1 MSCTIHFNKSGKINT
16 VLNRDGSESMLFKQI
31 SKLPHVASLEEALE
45 LYKNTY
51 AEDSGIGEDS
61 NLAFKADTGQTFNTY
76 KEALQNSNG
85 GDIETGVFG
94 EKGFVV
100 LQTVSSNTNP
110 ASYEGFINRYI
121 KENILSDERII
132 QDGEVFHKAAGN
144 DEALQ
149 MANELVLKE
158 GAIQNLNKRNVKIY
172 RDGRVTLKNEKNSIK
187 VGDKVV
193 PLEEIRNANKRE
205 LQDRFGKDAGANLN
219 IENAIRQTLP
229 SGMNEEVTQIDES
242 SLKLKLLDILNAMGV
257 KVTSI
262 ANYNKKY
269 ADKNGADPSAEGLV
283 DIAKQVVA
291 LKEGRIGVEV
301 LTEETIH
308 FIVEAWDEAEIENIL
323 RNINKM
329 ESYQEYSEKYR
340 EIYTRENPN
349 MTAEQVENLVRRE
362 VLGKELTKNIMNNF
376 NMEGKTEIQRNILQR
391 IYDMLVKFFQGVTV
405 NDQLE
410 NDIATLALK
419 VDDLLLSKDV
429 NKYLNL
435 DQTRTKAFRMYQTQ
449 GSTGDIELDVKSTV
463 SNQLVRVLLE
473 QEKNLQRAGRGSAT
487 STKILTQALDK
498 ELTKSSALELIKLAK
513 RQTDYIDVAIQNA
526 ERKGETLTN
535 EEDIVLHSLKENIK
549 PLLARLMVLAKT
561 DENLKDIVPDIEKV
575 VLNISRVQGKIDN
588 IENKILN
595 RIVDRLVVRWSLD
608 DTDKAKLIEGINAA
622 KKDTGNLYAWFGQI
636 THADDP
642 LLRMLGLVISD
653 MTMKATQNYQDR
665 AKDFQAMLYKH
676 GFTEKDMPK
685 FMDKDGYILSVYD
698 WSKFDN
704 DLNTIKAQ
712 AYITVTGS
720 TKTEEEIKT
729 MMKEGNLPQ
738 ITDKDQKQQYSNLTN
753 PAITSKIERTFTE
766 DYYKER
772 DKKYEDLGISDMT
785 KTWLKTI
792 STDLGK
798 IISRTKTEKGL
809 PRYTAEEKHNLNA
822 LNLQRRG
829 LKSLTDNRGNLKS
842 GLLEVTTFTPGVTL
856 DVGGKLIELNM
867 NLPESDREDGTIA
880 FEINKLDQK
889 FMEDKKAEA
898 AATGQKMDVER
909 LAPKFLEELQAIEED
924 KEEGGRDMAL
934 EFFLLNSNIGFSNDF
949 WANYDNSE
957 SFNKKLDD
965 YLENPEGEDAWKN
978 QILEYRK
985 IIDTRKS
992 ILKQY
997 QDSRNFTNT
1006 LTSEISDTIKDHIIE
1021 LSTSIDDKYA
1031 ILTSLFKTEEYQE
1044 QEEKPFE
1051 VTPNQAY
1058 YEALQDEGIEKNNN
1072 KRFDFAIKHMTPSNA
1087 RAVRSFGDTLENFL
1101 AGKYTTDNQKLFIQ
1115 RVAGTTDLDSLVKED
1130 LEMLKVQYAE
1140 TKLAPYY
1147 RAFSPI
1153 GLDAFYKELRES
1165 NKSIYSIVA
1174 NLNLTRS
1181 DIKMSNNFSY
1191 YEATNLKQKN
1201 ENYKE
1206 NFEGGRQQPKLS
1218 QYLNPKFVEMFNPV
1232 LDSNNN
1238 PILDAN
1244 GKMTVRSNQKLY
1256 ALYEDYISF
1265 QKDTLRSYGELGEH
1279 NLYLAPQI
1287 SKTKMERIITSV
1299 KGKKGS
1305 LKDWWSDISRYRVDE
1320 QAFGEELDGESLIK
1334 KSGLRIIPKYYLNRF
1349 PDSSFISNDLFYSS
1363 MAMAQQAELYKA
1375 KRESFSEF
1383 ASLHDIA
1390 LTRAY
1395 PQGREAQATNT
1406 YKMFKSYLDYNMFG
1420 VKEIKQWRVTL
1431 PFLGQVD
1438 LSKIINWLHGWLR
1451 NNSLALNVV
1460 VPATSWITAEA
1471 GLFTERLIGQYVD
1484 KDSYSMGFNEFRKL
1498 ATPAMKEGL
1507 AVYSKSKLS
1516 IIGESFRAFDVN
1528 KRFEDAQY
1536 NNKTRAVGKSL
1547 YALHT
1552 VANFSPI
1559 SNAMLSQLFGHRIY
1573 NGKLVDFQ
1581 TFSRI
1586 SKNEDSKATAKSIR
1600 EGWRAIEEKNLY
1612 KYIVTSDAK
1621 GDPLSRVTY
1630 DYENLSKDMGRA
1642 NDEEFQKDFKNIELG
1657 VISRIGKV
1665 IERID
1670 GQIKDEER
1678 TMLQRDVVGK
1688 FTMTHKGWLS
1698 IAYSNRFKG
1707 AQLNLQNGMYEEG
1720 SYVSLMKFL
1729 TKSINMGFNKNGLK
1743 GSFSEIKSEYMNA
1756 DSEVARQNIKRV
1768 AIEIG
1773 VLSGIF
1779 LLALALGRWADDDED
1794 SMLAQTSA
1802 YLFERMANET
1812 SSSQLGVVGE
1822 FYSSAKEPLVGLQK
1836 IQNLVSIGDLVNTDV
1851 IKTGR
1856 FKGVTYQESYA
1867 IKNIVGAS
1875 SLFDFWSTKNLKSK
1889 RDTYDYFNKEEAF
1902 TPIAWFIDEKTE
1914 EEIKAAQLEEQMN
1927 QQPY

>member
-1 MSCTIHFNKSGKINT
+1 MSCTVHFNKEGKINT
-16 VLNRDGSESMLFKQI
+16 VLNIDGSESMLFKQI
-31 SKLPHVASLEEALE
+31 SKLPHVTSLEEALE

-51 AEDSGIGEDS
+51 VEDSGIKEDS
-61 NLAFKADTGQTFNTY
+61 SLSFKADTGESFNTY
-76 KEALQNSNG
+76 KEALQNSTS
-85 GDIETGVFG
+85 GDIKAGVFG

-110 ASYEGFINRYI
+110 SSYEGFINSYI
-121 KENILSDERII
+121 KENILSDERLI
-132 QDGEVFHKAAGN
+132 QDGEVFHQAAGN
-144 DEALQ
+144 DQARQ

-158 GAIQNLNKRNVKIY
+158 GAIQHLNKRNVKIY
-172 RDGRVTLKNEKNSIK
+172 RDGRITLKNEANSIK
-187 VGDKVV
+187 IGDKIV
-193 PLEEIRNANKRE
+193 PLTEIRNANKKE

-219 IENAIRQTLP
+219 LENAIRQTLP
-229 SGMNEEVTQIDES
+229 SGLNEEVTQIDES
-242 SLKLKLLDILNAMGV
+242 SLKLKLMGILNAMGV
-257 KVTSI
+257 SVTSI
-262 ANYNKKY
+262 TNYNKNH
-269 ADKNGADPSAEGLV
+269 AGKNGADPSAEGLV
-283 DIAKQVVA
+283 DIAKQIVA
-291 LKEGRIGVEV
+291 LKEGRVGVEV

-308 FIVEAWDEAEIENIL
+308 FIVEAWDQVEIENIL
-323 RNINKM
+323 RNIHKM
-329 ESYQEYSEKYR
+329 ESYQEQSEKYR
-340 EIYTRENPN
+340 EIYTRENPS
-349 MTAEQVENLVRRE
+349 MTAEEVEQIVRRE
-362 VLGKELTKNIMNNF
+362 ILGKELTKNIMNNF
-376 NMEGKTEIQRNILQR
+376 NMEGKTEAQRNILQR
-391 IYDMLVKFFQGVTV
+391 IYDMFVKFFQGITVTG
-405 NDQLE
+405 QLE
-410 NDIATLALK
+410 QDIATLALK

-429 NKYLNL
+429 NKYLNI
-435 DQTRTKAFRMYQTQ
+435 DQTRTRTFRMYQTQ
-449 GSTGDIELDVKSTV
+449 GATGDLGLDVKSTV

-473 QEKNLQRAGRGSAT
+473 QEKNLKRAGRGSAT
-487 STKILTQALDK
+487 SNKILTQALDK

-561 DENLKDIVPDIEKV
+561 DEDLKDIVPDIEKV
-575 VLNISRVQGKIDN
+575 VINISRVQGKIDN

-608 DTDKAKLIEGINAA
+608 DIDKQRLIEGINAA
-622 KKDTGNLYAWFGQI
+622 KKDTGNLYAWFGQM

-642 LLRMLGLVISD
+642 LLRMLGSVISD

-665 AKDFQAMLYKH
+665 AKGFQEVLRKH
-676 GFTEKDMPK
+676 GFTERDMTK
-685 FMDKDGYILSVYD
+685 FMDKDGYILSAYD
-698 WSKFDN
+698 WSKFDT

-720 TKTEEEIKT
+720 TSTEEEIKKL
-729 MMKEGNLPQ
+729 MQEGKLPQ
-738 ITDKDQKQQYSNLTN
+738 ITDKAQKEQYSNITN
-753 PAITSKIERTFTE
+753 TAITSKLERTFTE

-772 DKKYEDLGISDMT
+772 DKKYEDLGISDIT

-798 IISRTKTEKGL
+798 IIARTKTEKGL

-829 LKSLTDNRGNLKS
+829 LKSLTDNRGTLKS
-842 GLLEVTTFTPGVTL
+842 GLIEVSTFTPGVTL
-856 DVGGKLIELNM
+856 DVGGKLIELNT
-867 NLPESDREDGTIA
+867 NLPEADREDGTIA
-880 FEINKLDQK
+880 FEINKLDQR

-898 AATGQKMDVER
+898 AATGAKIDVER

-957 SFNKKLDD
+957 SFNNKLDA
-965 YLENPEGEDAWKN
+965 YLEDPDGEQSWKN
-978 QILEYRK
+978 SINEYRK
-985 IIDTRKS
+985 ILDTRKS

-1006 LTSEISDTIKDHIIE
+1006 LAEEMPDEIKNYVLE
-1021 LSTSIDDKYA
+1021 LSASIDDKYA
-1031 ILTSLFKTEEYQE
+1031 ILTSLFKTENYEE
-1044 QEEKPFE
+1044 QAEKPFE

-1058 YEALQDEGIEKNNN
+1058 YEALQDEGIEKNNS
-1072 KRFDFAIKHMTPSNA
+1072 KRFDFANKHMTPDNA
-1087 RAVRSFGDTLENFL
+1087 KRVRAFGDTLENFL
-1101 AGKYTTDNQKLFIQ
+1101 AGRYTTDNQKALIQ
-1115 RVAGTTDLDSLVKED
+1115 KIAGTTDLDSLVKED

-1140 TKLAPYY
+1140 SKLAPYY
-1147 RAFSPI
+1147 RAFAPV

-1165 NKSIYSIVA
+1165 NKTVYSIVA

-1218 QYLNPKFVEMFNPV
+1218 QYLNPRFVEMFNPV
-1232 LDSNNN
+1232 LDANNN
-1238 PILDAN
+1238 PILDVN

-1256 ALYEDYISF
+1256 ALYEDYINF

-1279 NLYLAPQI
+1279 NLYSAPQI
-1287 SKTKMERIITSV
+1287 SKTQMERITTSIQ
-1299 KGKKGS
+1299 GKKGT
-1305 LKDWWSDISRYRVDE
+1305 LKDWWTDITRYRVDE

-1334 KSGLRIIPKYYLNRF
+1334 KSGLRIIPKYFLNRF
-1349 PDSSFISNDLFYSS
+1349 PDSSFISTDLFYSS

-1383 ASLHDIA
+1383 ATLHDIA
-1390 LTRAY
+1390 LTRSY
-1395 PQGREAQATNT
+1395 PQGKEAQATNT

-1460 VPATSWITAEA
+1460 VPVTSWITAEA

-1507 AVYSKSKLS
+1507 AVYSTSKLS

-1528 KRFEDAQY
+1528 KRFQDAQY
-1536 NNKTRAVGKSL
+1536 GKTTRAIGKSL

-1552 VANFSPI
+1552 VGNFSPI
-1559 SNAMLSQLFGHRIY
+1559 SNAMLSQLFGHRVY

-1581 TFSRI
+1581 TFTRL
-1586 SKNEDSKATAKSIR
+1586 SKAENKDITEKGIR
-1600 EGWRAIEEKNLY
+1600 ESWRAIEDKNLY
-1612 KYIVTSDAK
+1612 KYIITNDAK
-1621 GDPLSRVTY
+1621 GNPLPRVTY

-1642 NDEEFQKDFKNIELG
+1642 NDEEFKKDFKNIELG

-1688 FTMTHKGWLS
+1688 FAMTHKGWLS

-1720 SYVSLMKFL
+1720 SYVSVMKFL
-1729 TKSINMGFNKNGLK
+1729 TRSINMGFNKNGLK
-1743 GSFSEIKSEYMNA
+1743 GSFAEIKSEYINA

-1768 AIEIG
+1768 LTEVG

-1779 LLALALGRWADDDED
+1779 LVALALGRWADDDED

-1836 IQNLVSIGDLVNTDV
+1836 IENLASIGDLFNTDIV
-1851 IKTGR
+1851 KKGR
-1856 FKGVTYQESYA
+1856 YKGITYQESYA
-1867 IKNIVGAS
+1867 IKNLVGAKS
-1875 SLFDFWSTKNLKSK
+1875 FFDFWSAKNLKSQ
-1889 RDTYDYFNKEEAF
+1889 RDSYDFFNKEEAF
-1902 TPIAWFIDEKTE
+1902 TPIAWFIDEKTKE
-1914 EEIKAAQLEEQMN
+1914 EMLAAQLEEQ
-1927 QQPY
+1927 QAY

>member
-1 MSCTIHFNKSGKINT
+1 MNCTIHFNKSGKINT
-16 VLNRDGSESMLFKQI
+16 VLNIDGSESMLFKQI
-31 SKLPHVASLEEALE
+31 SKLPHITSLEEALE

-51 AEDSGIGEDS
+51 VEDSGIKEDS
-61 NLAFKADTGQTFNTY
+61 KLAFKSDTGQSFDTY

-85 GDIETGVFG
+85 GDIQTGVFG

-110 ASYEGFINRYI
+110 SSYEGFINSYI
-121 KENILSDERII
+121 KENILSDERLI
-132 QDGEVFHKAAGN
+132 QDGEVFHQAAGN
-144 DEALQ
+144 DQALQ

-158 GAIQNLNKRNVKIY
+158 GAIQSLNKRNIEIF
-172 RDGRVTLKNEKNSIK
+172 RDGRITLKNEANSVK
-187 VGDKVV
+187 VGDKIV
-193 PLEEIRNANKRE
+193 PLEEIRNANKKE
-205 LQDRFGKDAGANLN
+205 LQDKFGKDAGANLN
-219 IENAIRQTLP
+219 IENAIRQALP
-229 SGMNEEVTQIDES
+229 SGINEEVTQIDES
-242 SLKLKLLDILNAMGV
+242 SLKLKLLGILNAMGV

-262 ANYNKKY
+262 TNYNKNY
-269 ADKNGADPSAEGLV
+269 AGKNGADPSAEGLV
-283 DIAKQVVA
+283 DIAKQIVA
-291 LKEGRIGVEV
+291 LKEGRIGVDV

-323 RNINKM
+323 RNIHKV
-329 ESYQEYSEKYR
+329 ESYQEHAEHYR
-340 EIYTRENPN
+340 EIYTRENPT
-349 MTAEQVENLVRRE
+349 MTAEEVEQLVRKE
-362 VLGKELTKNIMNNF
+362 ILGKELTKNIMNNF
-376 NMEGKTEIQRNILQR
+376 NMEGKTEVQRNIIQR
-391 IYDMLVKFFQGVTV
+391 IYDMFVKFFQGVTV
-405 NDQLE
+405 TGQLE
-410 NDIATLALK
+410 KDIATLTLK
-419 VDDLLLSKDV
+419 VEDLLLSKDV
-429 NKYLNL
+429 NKYLNIE
-435 DQTRTKAFRMYQTQ
+435 QTRTKAFRMYQTQ
-449 GSTGDIELDVKSTV
+449 GSTGDIELDTKSAV

-473 QEKNLQRAGRGSAT
+473 QEKNLKRAGRGSAT
-487 STKILTQALDK
+487 SNRILTEALDK
-498 ELTKSSALELIKLAK
+498 QLTKSSALELIKLAK
-513 RQTDYIDVAIQNA
+513 RQSDYIDVAIQNA

-535 EEDIVLHSLKENIK
+535 EEDIVLHSLKENIN
-549 PLLARLMVLAKT
+549 PLLGRLMVLAKV
-561 DENLKDIVPDIEKV
+561 DEDLKEIVPDIEKV
-575 VLNISRVQGKIDN
+575 SLNIIRVQGKIDN

-608 DTDKAKLIEGINAA
+608 DTDRAKLIEGINAA

-653 MTMKATQNYQDR
+653 MTIKATQNYQDR
-665 AKDFQAMLYKH
+665 AKGFQAMLQKH

-698 WSKFDN
+698 WSRFDN
-704 DLNTIKAQ
+704 DLSSIKAQ
-712 AYITVTGS
+712 AFITVTGS
-720 TKTEEEIKT
+720 TNTEEEIKT
-729 MMKEGNLPQ
+729 MMKEGKLPQ
-738 ITDKDQKQQYSNLTN
+738 ITDKDQKEQYSKITN
-753 PAITSKIERTFTE
+753 AAITSKIERTFTE

-772 DKKYEDLGISDMT
+772 DQKYEDLGISDIT

-829 LKSLTDNRGNLKS
+829 LKSLTDNRGNLKG
-842 GLLEVTTFTPGVTL
+842 GLLEVDVFTPGVTL
-856 DVGGKLIELNM
+856 DVGGKLVELNT
-867 NLPESDREDGTIA
+867 NLPEGDREDGTIA

-898 AATGQKMDVER
+898 AVTGEKIDVER

-924 KEEGGRDMAL
+924 KTEGGRDMAL

-965 YLENPEGEDAWKN
+965 YLENPEAETGWINTIKD
-978 QILEYRK
+978 YRK
-985 IIDTRKS
+985 ILDTRKS

-1006 LTSEISDTIKDHIIE
+1006 LASEITEADKRHIIE
-1021 LSTSIDDKYA
+1021 LSSSIDDKYA
-1031 ILTSLFKTEEYQE
+1031 ILTSLFKTENYDELG
-1044 QEEKPFE
+1044 EKPFE
-1051 VTPNQAY
+1051 VTPNQDY
-1058 YEALQDEGIEKNNN
+1058 YEALQDEGIEKDTD
-1072 KRFDFAIKHMTPSNA
+1072 KRFDFAMKHMTPDNA
-1087 RAVRSFGDTLENFL
+1087 KRVRAFGDTLENFL
-1101 AGKYTTDNQKLFIQ
+1101 ANKYTTDNQRLLIQ
-1115 RVAGTTDLDSLVKED
+1115 KIAGGLDLSTLVKED
-1130 LEMLKVQYAE
+1130 LGNLKVQYAE
-1140 TKLAPYY
+1140 SKLAPYY
-1147 RAFSPI
+1147 RAFSPV

-1165 NKSIYSIVA
+1165 NKSVHSIVA

-1201 ENYKE
+1201 DNYKE
-1206 NFEGGRQQPKLS
+1206 NFEGGMQQPKLS
-1218 QYLNPKFVEMFNPV
+1218 QYLNPRFVEMFNPV
-1232 LDSNNN
+1232 LDANNN
-1238 PILDAN
+1238 PVLDVN
-1244 GKMTVRSNQKLY
+1244 GKMTVRGNQKLY
-1256 ALYEDYISF
+1256 ALYEDFLNF

-1287 SKTKMERIITSV
+1287 SKTKMERLITSV
-1299 KGKKGS
+1299 QGKKGS
-1305 LKDWWSDISRYRVDE
+1305 LKDWWSDITRYRIDE

-1334 KSGLRIIPKYYLNRF
+1334 KSGLRIIPKYFLNRF
-1349 PDSSFISNDLFYSS
+1349 PDSSFVSNDLFYSS

-1383 ASLHDIA
+1383 ATLHDMA
-1390 LTRAY
+1390 LANRY
-1395 PQGREAQATNT
+1395 PQGKEAQATNT
-1406 YKMFKSYLDYNMFG
+1406 YKMFKSYFDYNMFG

-1438 LSKIINWLHGWLR
+1438 LSKVINWLHGWLK

-1460 VPATSWITAEA
+1460 VPVTSWITAEA

-1507 AVYSKSKLS
+1507 AVYSESKLS
-1516 IIGESFRAFDVN
+1516 ILGESFRAFDVN
-1528 KRFEDAQY
+1528 KRFEDSQY
-1536 NNKTRAVGKSL
+1536 GNTTRALGKSL

-1552 VANFSPI
+1552 VGNFSPI

-1573 NGKLVDFQ
+1573 NGKLVDFR
-1581 TFSRI
+1581 TFSRLF
-1586 SKNEDSKATAKSIR
+1586 KAENADATEKGIR
-1600 EGWRAIEEKNLY
+1600 EGWRAIEDKNLY
-1612 KYIVTSDAK
+1612 KYIVTSDAQGK
-1621 GDPLSRVTY
+1621 PLPRVTY

-1642 NDEEFQKDFKNIELG
+1642 NDEQFKKDFSNIELG

-1720 SYVSLMKFL
+1720 SYISLLKFL
-1729 TKSINMGFNKNGLK
+1729 TKNINMGFNKNGLK

-1756 DSEVARQNIKRV
+1756 DSEVVRQNMRRV
-1768 AIEIG
+1768 MIEVG

-1779 LLALALGRWADDDED
+1779 LVSLALGRWADDDKD
-1794 SMLAQTSA
+1794 NMLAQTSA

-1812 SSSQLGVVGE
+1812 SSSQFGVVGE

-1851 IKTGR
+1851 IKQGR
-1856 FKGVTYQESYA
+1856 YKGVTYQEAYA
-1867 IKNIVGAS
+1867 IKNIVGAKS
-1875 SLFDFWSTKNLKSK
+1875 FFDFWSAKNLQSQ
-1889 RDTYDYFNKEEAF
+1889 RDSYDFFNKEEAF
-1902 TPIAWFIDEKTE
+1902 TPIAWFIDEKTKE
-1914 EEIKAAQLEEQMN
+1914 QIKAAQLEEQAN
-1927 QQPY
+1927 QKPY